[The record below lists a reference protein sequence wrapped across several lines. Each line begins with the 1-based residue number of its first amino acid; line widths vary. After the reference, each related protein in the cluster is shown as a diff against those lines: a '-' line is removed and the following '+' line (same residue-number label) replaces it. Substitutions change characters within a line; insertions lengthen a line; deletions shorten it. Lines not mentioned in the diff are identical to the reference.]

1 MKKEIAK
8 VLVGSR
14 LHGTYRPDSDYD
26 YRGIYMSGI
35 TDKLSPF
42 RKEKTTSWIEGNE
55 DDTSYELAEFCKLA
69 TKGNATIWEVFKSDK
84 IIETSAIHKEM
95 QENWLKFMDTKNFV
109 NASRGYAHNQWNKF
123 FNRDD
128 IGEMNQNRT
137 AKFAISFLRV
147 MWQCEQFLRTGEFY
161 CNLENSDV
169 IDLIK
174 SIKGLSAEEL
184 APQAP
189 EIYRKMDELERRVYE
204 AWSTTEYKD
213 LKPDIPYIE
222 DFIVRSYQE
231 SWTFDELDE
240 LFGKGKR

>member
-14 LHGTYRPDSDYD
+14 LHGTNRPDSDYD
-26 YRGIYMSGI
+26 YRGIYMSDI
-35 TDKLSPF
+35 ADKLSPF
-42 RKEKTTSWIEGNE
+42 RKEKTTSWIESNE

-69 TKGNATIWEVFKSDK
+69 TKGNATIWEVFKSNK
-84 IIETSAIHKEM
+84 IVETSDIHKEM

-147 MWQCEQFLRTGEFY
+147 MWQCEQFLNTGEFY
-161 CNLENSDV
+161 CNLEHSDV
-169 IDLIK
+169 IDIIK

-189 EIYRKMDELERRVYE
+189 EIYRKMDELERRVYA
-204 AWSTTEYKD
+204 AWATTSYKD

-222 DFIVRSYQE
+222 DFIVRSYKQFWRGE
-231 SWTFDELDE
+231 S
-240 LFGKGKR
+240 

>member
-14 LHGTYRPDSDYD
+14 PHGTYRPDSDYD
-26 YRGIYMSGI
+26 YRGIYMSDI

-42 RKEKTTSWIEGNE
+42 RKEKTTSWIEGND

-84 IIETSAIHKEM
+84 VIETSDIHKEM

-174 SIKGLSAEEL
+174 SIKGLSAAEL

-204 AWSTTEYKD
+204 AWSTTKYKD

-222 DFIVRSYQE
+222 DFIVRSYKKFWE
-231 SWTFDELDE
+231 A
-240 LFGKGKR
+240 